1 MKSILFILSIVVSLT
16 SITFASD
23 HIEQA
28 AGKGKVIVVYSGQ
41 CPSDI
46 QEEAIIKVKEL
57 IAYEAKNSPIP
68 FPSSPGVWDNG
79 KLGAVDLHNSIAAM
93 NKVFKWQETDTKW
106 SKMYSSITSICG
118 IEDFDVDILEVK

>member
-1 MKSILFILSIVVSLT
+1 MKLILFILSIFVSLT

-28 AGKGKVIVVYSGQ
+28 AGKGKLIVVYSGQ

-46 QEEAIIKVKEL
+46 QEQAIIKVKEL
-57 IAYEAKNSPIP
+57 IEYEAKNSPIP

-79 KLGAVDLHNSIAAM
+79 KIGAVDLHNSIVSM
-93 NKVFKWQETDTKW
+93 NKVFKWQETDPKW
-106 SKMYSSITSICG
+106 SEMYSSITSMCG
-118 IEDFDVDILEVK
+118 IEDFDINILVVK

>member
-1 MKSILFILSIVVSLT
+1 MKLILFILSIFVSLT

-28 AGKGKVIVVYSGQ
+28 AGKGKLIVVYSGQ

-46 QEEAIIKVKEL
+46 QEQAIIKVKEL
-57 IAYEAKNSPIP
+57 IEYEAKNSPIP

-79 KLGAVDLHNSIAAM
+79 KIGAVDLHNSIVSM
-93 NKVFKWQETDTKW
+93 NKVFKWQETDPKW
-106 SKMYSSITSICG
+106 SERYSSITSMCG
-118 IEDFDVDILEVK
+118 IEDFDINIL

>member
-1 MKSILFILSIVVSLT
+1 MKSILFILSIFVSLT

-28 AGKGKVIVVYSGQ
+28 AGKGKLIVVYSGQ

-46 QEEAIIKVKEL
+46 QEQAIIKVKEL
-57 IAYEAKNSPIP
+57 IEYEAKNSPIP

-79 KLGAVDLHNSIAAM
+79 KIGAVDLHNSIVSM
-93 NKVFKWQETDTKW
+93 NKVFKWQETDLKW
-106 SKMYSSITSICG
+106 SERYSSIMSMCG
-118 IEDFDVDILEVK
+118 IEDFDINILEVK

>member
-1 MKSILFILSIVVSLT
+1 MKSILFILSIFVSLT

-28 AGKGKVIVVYSGQ
+28 AGKGKLIVVYSGQ

-46 QEEAIIKVKEL
+46 QEQAITKVKEL
-57 IAYEAKNSPIP
+57 IEYEAKNSPIP

-79 KLGAVDLHNSIAAM
+79 KIGAVDLHNSIVSM
-93 NKVFKWQETDTKW
+93 NKVFKWQETDPKW
-106 SKMYSSITSICG
+106 SEMYSSITSMCD
-118 IEDFDVDILEVK
+118 IEDFDINILEVK

>member
-1 MKSILFILSIVVSLT
+1 MKSILFILSIFVSLT

-28 AGKGKVIVVYSGQ
+28 AGKGKLIVVYSGQ

-46 QEEAIIKVKEL
+46 QEQAIIKVKEL
-57 IAYEAKNSPIP
+57 IEYEVKNSPIP

-79 KLGAVDLHNSIAAM
+79 KIGAVDLHNSIVSM
-93 NKVFKWQETDTKW
+93 NKVFKWQETDPKW
-106 SKMYSSITSICG
+106 SERYSSITSMCG
-118 IEDFDVDILEVK
+118 IEDFDINILEVK

>member
-1 MKSILFILSIVVSLT
+1 MKSILFILSIFVSLT

-28 AGKGKVIVVYSGQ
+28 AGKGKLIVVYSGQ

-46 QEEAIIKVKEL
+46 QEQAIIKVKEL
-57 IAYEAKNSPIP
+57 IEYEAKNSPIP

-79 KLGAVDLHNSIAAM
+79 KIGAVDLQNSIVSM
-93 NKVFKWQETDTKW
+93 NKVFKWQETEPKW
-106 SKMYSSITSICG
+106 SERYSSITSMCG
-118 IEDFDVDILEVK
+118 IEDFDINILEVK